1 MTNMGQPEKLSHLV
15 TLETD
20 TLHYPK
26 ILWQSLIACPTKTI
40 LSELH
45 QFNVSLSTKPN
56 HNQLAITHSVVSG
69 LLAVR
74 PSSFLDFESAVT
86 FVSCLLGK

>member
-1 MTNMGQPEKLSHLV
+1 MSP
-15 TLETD
+15 
-20 TLHYPK
+20 
-26 ILWQSLIACPTKTI
+26 I
-40 LSELH
+40 
-45 QFNVSLSTKPN
+45 PN

-86 FVSCLLGK
+86 FVSCLLGKYSKK